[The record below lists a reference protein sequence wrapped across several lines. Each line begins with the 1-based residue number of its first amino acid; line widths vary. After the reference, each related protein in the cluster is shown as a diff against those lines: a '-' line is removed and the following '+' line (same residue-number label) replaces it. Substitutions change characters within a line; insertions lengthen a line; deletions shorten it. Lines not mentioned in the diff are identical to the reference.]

1 MKLYHFSEDGSIGT
15 FVPRQKDNRKDMPP
29 VVWAIDE
36 AHAFTFYFPR
46 ACPRIVYT
54 RTHDLDERDA
64 LTFFGTS
71 GANIVIAVETAWY
84 ERIRRAVIYRYR
96 FPAET
101 FRLFDEYAG
110 YYISTETVKPMS
122 VEPLDRL
129 LDRLM
134 ELRVEVRFTPDLH
147 PLRNAILQSSLRDFG
162 IHQFANFGRT

>member
-1 MKLYHFSEDGSIGT
+1 MKLYHFSEESSIAA
-15 FVPRQKDNRKDMPP
+15 FVPRQKENRKNMPP

-54 RTHDLDERDA
+54 RTDDIDERDA
-64 LTFFGTS
+64 QTFFGTS
-71 GANIVIAVETAWY
+71 GANIVVTVETAWFG
-84 ERIRRAVIYRYR
+84 RIRSAVIYRYHL
-96 FPAET
+96 PAET

-110 YYISTETVKPMS
+110 YYISTETVAPLA

-129 LDRLM
+129 LERLM
-134 ELRVEVRFTPDLH
+134 ELGVEVRFTPDLH

-162 IHQFANFGRT
+162 IHQFANFSRA